1 MLVDG
6 FQISADSPVYL
17 IAEMSANHNGSIEN
31 AFKTIDA
38 AKLAGANAIKLQTY
52 TPDTL
57 TIKSK
62 RPEFYLNGGF
72 GWAAF
77 VRFVPRRHTL
87 RLACVVIRRKTTWH
101 HHFNPIR

>member
-1 MLVDG
+1 MVFKYL
-6 FQISADSPVYL
+6 QIVLFTLSQKCS
-17 IAEMSANHNGSIEN
+17 NHNGSIEN
-31 AFKTIDA
+31 AFKAIDA

-62 RPEFYLNGGF
+62 RPEFYLEWRTL

-77 VRFVPRRHTL
+77 VRFVSRRAHSL
-87 RLACVVIRRKTTWH
+87 
-101 HHFNPIR
+101 